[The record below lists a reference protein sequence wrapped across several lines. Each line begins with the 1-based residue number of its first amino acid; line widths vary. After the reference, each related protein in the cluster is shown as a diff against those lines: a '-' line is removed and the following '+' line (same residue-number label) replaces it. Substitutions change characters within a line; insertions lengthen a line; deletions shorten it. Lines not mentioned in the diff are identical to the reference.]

1 MRNFDYQ
8 RAGDVAEATALHG
21 NDHSADFIA
30 GGTNLIDMVKLDIMR
45 PQRLVDVNRLPL
57 TDIESLD
64 DGRLKIGALVTN
76 TDLAY
81 HERVLA
87 DYPVLSEALLSGA
100 STQLRNVATTA
111 GNVMQRTRCPYFRN
125 PARPCNKREPGSGCG
140 ALEGI
145 NRNHAV
151 LGTSDHCIAV
161 HPSDMCV
168 AMTALGATISVE
180 GPQGQR
186 DIAFEDY
193 HLLPGETPER
203 EHALNDGE
211 LITHVTLDAPIDG
224 ARGHYLK
231 LRDRMSYEFALA
243 SCAAVVALDG
253 DTIREARIALGGV
266 GTKPWRSH
274 EAEAALSGQPATE
287 QTFEKAAEA
296 AMAGAVAHRDNAF
309 KIPLAKQAIVRA
321 LATVTAQ
328 R

>member
-8 RAGDVAEATALHG
+8 RAGDVHQAFTLHG
-21 NDHSADFIA
+21 DDHRADFIA

-45 PQRLVDVNRLPL
+45 PERLVDVNRLPL
-57 TDIESLD
+57 AELEALD

-81 HERVLA
+81 DERVVERYA
-87 DYPVLSEALLSGA
+87 VLSEALLAGA

-125 PARPCNKREPGSGCG
+125 SARPCNKREPGSGCS

-145 NRNHAV
+145 SRNHAV
-151 LGTSDHCIAV
+151 LGGSDQCIAV

-168 AMTALGATISVE
+168 GMQALGATLTVE
-180 GPQGQR
+180 GPAGTR
-186 DIAFEDY
+186 EIPFEEY
-193 HLLPGETPER
+193 HLLPGDTPER
-203 EHALNDGE
+203 EHDLEDGE
-211 LITHVTLDAPIDG
+211 LITHVTLDAPIQG
-224 ARGHYLK
+224 GKGHYLK
-231 LRDRMSYEFALA
+231 LRDRASYEFALA

-274 EAEAALSGQPATE
+274 EAEAELNGQPATE
-287 QTFEKAAEA
+287 ATFERAAEA
-296 AMAGAVAHRDNAF
+296 ALAGAKASNDNAF
-309 KIPLAKQAIVRA
+309 KIPLAKQAIVRS
-321 LATVTAQ
+321 LTVVTTN
-328 R
+328 

>member
-57 TDIESLD
+57 TGIESLD

-87 DYPVLSEALLSGA
+87 DYPVLSEAILTGA

-151 LGTSDHCIAV
+151 LGTSDQCIAV

-168 AMTALGATISVE
+168 GMQALGATLTIE
-180 GPQGQR
+180 GPGGTR
-186 DIAFEDY
+186 DIPFEDY
-193 HLLPGETPER
+193 HLLPGDTPER
-203 EHALNDGE
+203 EHDLNDGE

-243 SCAAVVALDG
+243 SCAAVVAMDG

-287 QTFEKAAEA
+287 ETFQKAAEA

>member
-151 LGTSDHCIAV
+151 LGTSEHCIAV

-168 AMTALGATISVE
+168 GMQALGATISVE
-180 GPQGQR
+180 GPGGTR
-186 DIAFEDY
+186 DIPFEEY
-193 HLLPGETPER
+193 HLLPGDTPER
-203 EHALNDGE
+203 EHDLNDGE
-211 LITHVTLDAPIDG
+211 LINHVTLDAPIDG

-243 SCAAVVALDG
+243 SCAAVVAMDG

>member
-151 LGTSDHCIAV
+151 LG
-161 HPSDMCV
+161 
-168 AMTALGATISVE
+168 
-180 GPQGQR
+180 
-186 DIAFEDY
+186 
-193 HLLPGETPER
+193 
-203 EHALNDGE
+203 
-211 LITHVTLDAPIDG
+211 
-224 ARGHYLK
+224 
-231 LRDRMSYEFALA
+231 
-243 SCAAVVALDG
+243 
-253 DTIREARIALGGV
+253 
-266 GTKPWRSH
+266 
-274 EAEAALSGQPATE
+274 
-287 QTFEKAAEA
+287 
-296 AMAGAVAHRDNAF
+296 
-309 KIPLAKQAIVRA
+309 
-321 LATVTAQ
+321 
-328 R
+328 

>member
-1 MRNFDYQ
+1 MRNFSYQ

-168 AMTALGATISVE
+168 GMQALGATLTVE
-180 GPQGQR
+180 GPGGTR
-186 DIAFEDY
+186 DIPFEDY
-193 HLLPGETPER
+193 HLLPGDTPER
-203 EHALNDGE
+203 EHDLNDGE

-243 SCAAVVALDG
+243 SCAAVVAMDG
-253 DTIREARIALGGV
+253 DAIREARIALGGV

-287 QTFEKAAEA
+287 ETFQKAAEA

-309 KIPLAKQAIVRA
+309 KILLAKQAIVRA

>member
-45 PQRLVDVNRLPL
+45 PERLVDVNRLPL
-57 TDIESLD
+57 TGIESLD

-87 DYPVLSEALLSGA
+87 DYPVLSEAILTGA

-151 LGTSDHCIAV
+151 LGTSDQCIAV

-168 AMTALGATISVE
+168 GMQALGATLTIE
-180 GPQGQR
+180 GPGGTR
-186 DIAFEDY
+186 DIPFEDY
-193 HLLPGETPER
+193 HLLPGDTPER
-203 EHALNDGE
+203 EHDLNDGE

-287 QTFEKAAEA
+287 QTFQKAAEA

>member
-1 MRNFDYQ
+1 MRNFSYQ

-168 AMTALGATISVE
+168 GMQALGATLTVE
-180 GPQGQR
+180 GPGGTR
-186 DIAFEDY
+186 DIPFEDY
-193 HLLPGETPER
+193 HLLPGDTPER
-203 EHALNDGE
+203 EHDLNDGE

-243 SCAAVVALDG
+243 SCAAVVAMDG
-253 DTIREARIALGGV
+253 DAIREARIALGGV

-287 QTFEKAAEA
+287 QTFQKAAEA

-309 KIPLAKQAIVRA
+309 KILLAKQAIVRA

>member
-1 MRNFDYQ
+1 MRNFSYQ

-168 AMTALGATISVE
+168 GMQALGATLTIE
-180 GPQGQR
+180 GPGGTR
-186 DIAFEDY
+186 DIPFEDY
-193 HLLPGETPER
+193 HLLPGDTPER
-203 EHALNDGE
+203 EHDLNDGE

-243 SCAAVVALDG
+243 SCAAVVAMDG
-253 DTIREARIALGGV
+253 DAIREARIALGGV

-287 QTFEKAAEA
+287 ETFQKAAEA

-309 KIPLAKQAIVRA
+309 KILLAKQAIVRA

>member
-21 NDHSADFIA
+21 NDHRADFIA

-45 PQRLVDVNRLPL
+45 PERLVDVNRLPL
-57 TDIESLD
+57 TGIESLD

-87 DYPVLSEALLSGA
+87 DYPVLSEAILTGA

-151 LGTSDHCIAV
+151 LGTSDQCIAV

-168 AMTALGATISVE
+168 GMQALGATLTIE
-180 GPQGQR
+180 GPGGTR
-186 DIAFEDY
+186 DIPFEDY
-193 HLLPGETPER
+193 HLLPGDTPER
-203 EHALNDGE
+203 EHDLNDGE
-211 LITHVTLDAPIDG
+211 LITHVTLDAPIKG

-243 SCAAVVALDG
+243 SCAAVVAMDG
-253 DTIREARIALGGV
+253 DAIREARIALGGV

-287 QTFEKAAEA
+287 ETFQKAAEA

-328 R
+328 S

>member
-1 MRNFDYQ
+1 MRHFAYQ

-21 NDHSADFIA
+21 SDRSADFIA

-45 PQRLVDVNRLPL
+45 PERLVDVNRLPL
-57 TDIESLD
+57 TAIESLD
-64 DGRLKIGALVTN
+64 DGRLRIGALVTN

-81 HERVLA
+81 DERIQA

-125 PARPCNKREPGSGCG
+125 PSRPCNKREPGSGCG
-140 ALEGI
+140 ALDGI

-151 LGTSDHCIAV
+151 LGTSDQCIAV

-168 AMTALGATISVE
+168 AMAALGATVTVE
-180 GPQGQR
+180 GPSGVR
-186 DIAFEDY
+186 EIPFEEY
-193 HLLPGETPER
+193 HLLPGDTPER

-211 LITHVTLDAPIDG
+211 LITHVTLDAPIGG
-224 ARGHYLK
+224 AKGHYLK
-231 LRDRMSYEFALA
+231 LRDRASFEFALA
-243 SCAAVVALDG
+243 SCAAVVAMDG

-266 GTKPWRSH
+266 ATKPWRSF
-274 EAEAALSGQPATE
+274 EAEAALSGQPASE
-287 QTFEKAAEA
+287 ATFKQAAEA
-296 AMAGAVAHRDNAF
+296 ALAGAVAHRDTAF

-321 LATVTAQ
+321 LTTVTTH

>member
-145 NRNHAV
+145 NHNHAV

-168 AMTALGATISVE
+168 GMQALGATLTVE
-180 GPQGQR
+180 GPGGTR
-186 DIAFEDY
+186 DIPFEDY
-193 HLLPGETPER
+193 HLLPGDTPER
-203 EHALNDGE
+203 EHDLNDGE
-211 LITHVTLDAPIDG
+211 LITHVTLDAPIKG

-243 SCAAVVALDG
+243 SCAAVVALDD

-266 GTKPWRSH
+266 GTKPWRAF

-287 QTFEKAAEA
+287 ETFQKAAEA

>member
-151 LGTSDHCIAV
+151 LGTSEHCIAV

-168 AMTALGATISVE
+168 GMQALGATISVE
-180 GPQGQR
+180 GPGGTR
-186 DIAFEDY
+186 DIPFEEY
-193 HLLPGETPER
+193 HLLPGDTPER
-203 EHALNDGE
+203 EHDLNDGE

-243 SCAAVVALDG
+243 SCAAVVAMDG

>member
-1 MRNFDYQ
+1 MRNFAYQ
-8 RAGDVAEATALHG
+8 RAGDVHQAFTLHG
-21 NDHSADFIA
+21 DDHRADFIA

-45 PQRLVDVNRLPL
+45 PERLVDINRLPL
-57 TDIESLD
+57 ADIEALD

-81 HERVLA
+81 DERVVER
-87 DYPVLSEALLSGA
+87 YPVLSEALLAGA

-125 PARPCNKREPGSGCG
+125 PARACNKREPGSGCS

-145 NRNHAV
+145 SRNHAV
-151 LGTSDHCIAV
+151 LGGSDQCIAV

-168 AMTALGATISVE
+168 GMQALGATITVE
-180 GPQGQR
+180 GPAGTR
-186 DIAFEDY
+186 EIPFEEY
-193 HLLPGETPER
+193 HLLPGDTPER
-203 EHALNDGE
+203 EHDLEDGE
-211 LITHVTLDAPIDG
+211 LITHVTLDAPVQG
-224 ARGHYLK
+224 GKGHYLK
-231 LRDRMSYEFALA
+231 LRDRASYEFALA

-274 EAEAALSGQPATE
+274 EAEAELNGQPATE
-287 QTFEKAAEA
+287 ATFERAAEA
-296 AMAGAVAHRDNAF
+296 ALAGAKAQNDNAF

-321 LATVTAQ
+321 LTSSLE
-328 R
+328 